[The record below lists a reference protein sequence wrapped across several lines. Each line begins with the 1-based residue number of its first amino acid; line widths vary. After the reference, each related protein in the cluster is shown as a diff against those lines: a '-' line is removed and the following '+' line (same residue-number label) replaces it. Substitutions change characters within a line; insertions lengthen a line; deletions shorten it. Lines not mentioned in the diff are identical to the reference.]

1 MYMYIYKGN
10 DTYVVRVGNA
20 SGTKQTEKSSNSH
33 ENIKLFSLI
42 FVYSLKLFSYYVTT
56 TSLTDFKQANPCI
69 ILTIGT

>member
-33 ENIKLFSLI
+33 ENIE
-42 FVYSLKLFSYYVTT
+42 
-56 TSLTDFKQANPCI
+56 I
-69 ILTIGT
+69 ILTYIRIFTEIIFLLCHHHLSNRF